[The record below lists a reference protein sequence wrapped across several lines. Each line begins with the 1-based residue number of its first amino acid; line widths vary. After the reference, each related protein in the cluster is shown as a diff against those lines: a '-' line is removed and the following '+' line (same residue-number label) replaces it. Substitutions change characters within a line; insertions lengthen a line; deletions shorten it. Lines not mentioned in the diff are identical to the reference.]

1 MKALCMADKR
11 DTSLP
16 CFNET
21 ELLLMKNFYKQK
33 IKVHDLYFLLI
44 ENNVFLNVMR
54 KMSKYLKNM

>member
-16 CFNET
+16 RFNET